1 MKYRHGPGH
10 DLSAAQEHLL
20 DERHQLEEYLE
31 VLWTIKE
38 QTGDGIWRV
47 HEALGEAQGS
57 KLLLSLRENRWIRIE
72 GDKVFFEPEGEER
85 AKEVVRRHRLAER
98 LLHDVLDLRWE
109 RVEEDACRMEHILS
123 PDVTDSICTF
133 LGHPPTCP
141 HGRMIPP
148 GACCKRFSREVTP
161 LVRPLSDLRVGEKG
175 VITFMTP
182 RYRSRLSQLSSL
194 GVIPGTEIR
203 LTQKRPAVVIEV
215 GQSTV
220 AMDKDLT
227 RNIFVR
233 ATG

>member
-141 HGRMIPP
+141 PRAHDSSGGVLQALFQGSHSPRASAV
-148 GACCKRFSREVTP
+148 GFAG
-161 LVRPLSDLRVGEKG
+161 GEKG